1 MGTVGRVVFSWRTR
15 TDPGPQSLH
24 CTTDTASGWG
34 SCCSWPGS
42 ILEIENSRAAPLVR
56 SLTGL
61 FPPSLHAR
69 RASLPTALV
78 TMRFVDNTA
87 HCQRLCARDCYRSS
101 GWQSLSRLRMAQ
113 CQCLARTRSER
124 PFNHVGGR
132 VSIRRDGRDFVVAFQ
147 PENIIVF
154 RHNEATALRRMCY
167 KLRWEVV
174 SDTVT
179 DPNDPASW

>member
-1 MGTVGRVVFSWRTR
+1 MSVLSE
-15 TDPGPQSLH
+15 
-24 CTTDTASGWG
+24 DTLGKTLQ
-34 SCCSWPGS
+34 P
-42 ILEIENSRAAPLVR
+42 
-56 SLTGL
+56 
-61 FPPSLHAR
+61 R
-69 RASLPTALV
+69 R
-78 TMRFVDNTA
+78 R
-87 HCQRLCARDCYRSS
+87 
-101 GWQSLSRLRMAQ
+101 
-113 CQCLARTRSER
+113 
-124 PFNHVGGR
+124 R